1 MVLPTT
7 GALSIFETVNNKL
20 GTVCCGTLRMCLW
33 VDDAS
38 HLISSHC
45 FFLLRYW
52 TKQVATIGALS
63 LGIAATSST
72 SPEAAF
78 AADVDQG
85 QKIFNANCAA
95 CHRGGQNMIAPEKTL
110 EKAALE
116 QFLSSNKERSTEE
129 SVKWQISHGRSSMP
143 SFGGRLDDESIAN
156 VAAYVV
162 KSSEEGWNNW
172 MEAV

>member
-1 MVLPTT
+1 MKIYNTFLFLTMALPTT
-7 GALSIFETVNNKL
+7 GALSMIETVHNKL
-20 GTVCCGTLRMCLW
+20 GT
-33 VDDAS
+33 
-38 HLISSHC
+38 
-45 FFLLRYW
+45 
-52 TKQVATIGALS
+52 VATIGALS
-63 LGIAATSST
+63 LGIVATSTST
-72 SPEAAF
+72 EAAV

-156 VAAYVV
+156 VAAYVI
-162 KSSEEGWNNW
+162 KSSEEGWNN
-172 MEAV
+172 